1 MGIILDGML
10 ILALDTTTRGGSCAL
25 AREDLVLCEAEGDPL
40 AAQSSQLPG
49 DLMRLLDRAGVSLR
63 EIDAYAVATGP
74 GSFTGLRI
82 GIATMQGLALA
93 TRRPLVGVSAFDA
106 LATIACDVHAASP
119 DRAAAGVGVAEEPSV
134 HTWVDAWRGEV
145 FAARYEG
152 GREVAPP
159 VVAKPEALLPL
170 MGDTDDAR
178 RAQGPTPVLFI
189 GNGAATYRGLILATA
204 GRRARV
210 ADPAAPALAGAIAR
224 LAWGEARAGRLPLPH
239 AVRPVYVRR
248 PDVELRREWP

>member
-1 MGIILDGML
+1 ML

-49 DLMRLLDRAGVSLR
+49 ELMRLLDRAGVSLP

-106 LATIACDVHAASP
+106 LARIACDGPAASLVG
-119 DRAAAGVGVAEEPSV
+119 AAAVDGVAEEPSV
-134 HTWVDAWRGEV
+134 HTWVAAWRGEV
-145 FAARYEG
+145 YAARYEG
-152 GREVAPP
+152 AREVALP
-159 VVAKPEALLPL
+159 VVATPEALLSL
-170 MGDTDDAR
+170 MGEPGEVR
-178 RAQGPTPVLFI
+178 GAQASAAALFI
-189 GNGAATYRGLILATA
+189 GNGAATYRELILATV

-210 ADPAAPALAGAIAR
+210 AEPATPALAGAIAR
-224 LAWGEARAGRLPLPH
+224 LAWGEIRAGRRPPPH

-248 PDVELRREWP
+248 PDVELKRERP